1 MAFNRTRYNAQE
13 TVKGQTQMAMVY
25 FKFSNIHLHALE
37 KKKKICAEKISTAGV
52 KGGNKSREN
61 LDQQNT

>member
-13 TVKGQTQMAMVY
+13 TVKGQTQMAIWCILNLAIYIYM
-25 FKFSNIHLHALE
+25 LL